1 MMLPKRKACHDFAIS
16 EKFITF
22 AGNNKTINRTM
33 TPDKTGIVLEG
44 GGMRGMYTSGILD
57 VLMENRI
64 YVDGMVGVSAGI
76 AFGCNYKSRQ
86 AGRALRYNVRFAKDK
101 RYSGMMSLLKTG
113 NYYNAYFAYKLV
125 PTHYDV
131 FDYNVFEDTPMECWA
146 VCCDVKTGEA
156 VYQRLDK
163 VNDDFFEW
171 IRASAS
177 MPVVAQPVEVGGRLL
192 LDGGL
197 ADSIPLEFMMS
208 KGYKRNV
215 VILTRE
221 EGYRKTAEHGLWLMK
236 PLLRKWPK
244 VIQALEHR
252 PALYNRQ
259 LQVVREQE
267 REGNA
272 FVFRP
277 LKPLDVSRTTHD
289 AMEMNRVYQQG
300 REEALQRLDA
310 LKKFLAGPEEK
321 PEANSTSY
329 EQ

>member
-1 MMLPKRKACHDFAIS
+1 MANS
-16 EKFITF
+16 
-22 AGNNKTINRTM
+22 
-33 TPDKTGIVLEG
+33 KTGIVLEG
-44 GGMRGMYTSGILD
+44 GGMRGMYTCSILD

-64 YVDGMVGVSAGI
+64 YLDGMVGVSAGI

-86 AGRALRYNVRFAKDK
+86 IGRALRYNVRFAHDK
-101 RYSGMMSLLKTG
+101 RYSGLMSLLKTG

-131 FDYNVFEDTPMECWA
+131 FDYNVFEDSPMECYA
-146 VCCDVKTGEA
+146 VCFDVKSGEG
-156 VYQRLDK
+156 VYHRLDH

-208 KGYKRNV
+208 KGYQRNV

-221 EGYRKTAEHGLWLMK
+221 EGFRKTAEHGMWLMK
-236 PLLRKWPK
+236 PMLRKWPK
-244 VIQALEHR
+244 VIEALRHR
-252 PALYNRQ
+252 PAHYNQQ

-267 REGNA
+267 RLGNA

-277 LKPLDVSRTTHD
+277 LKPLNVSRTTHD
-289 AMEMNRVYQQG
+289 PKEMNRVYQQG
-300 REEALQRLDA
+300 REEALQRLDE
-310 LKKFLAGPEEK
+310 LKKFLAVDTQTA
-321 PEANSTSY
+321 EATN
-329 EQ
+329 EQP